1 MELTEK
7 KISRKVIYEG
17 KIINVYNDTVL
28 LPNGKE
34 THRELVEHHGGVCVA
49 ALTDEGNLLFVRQFR
64 YPYGRVLLELPA
76 GQLEKGED
84 PLSAGMRELEEE
96 CGVVAEKVFP
106 MGTVYP
112 TVAYCT
118 EIIHLFLAQ
127 GLSKTRQHLDDGEFL
142 SVEEIPLK
150 EAVKL
155 VMNGEISDSKTVAL
169 ILKTEKLLA
178 EGKI

>member
-76 GQLEKGED
+76 GKLEKGED

-178 EGKI
+178 EEKI

>member
-7 KISRKVIYEG
+7 KINRKVIYEG

-49 ALTDEGNLLFVRQFR
+49 ALTDEGSLLFVRQFR

-76 GQLEKGED
+76 GKLEKGED

-127 GLSKTRQHLDDGEFL
+127 GLSKTHQHLDDGEFL

>member
-76 GQLEKGED
+76 GKLEKGED

-127 GLSKTRQHLDDGEFL
+127 GLSKTHQHLDDGEFL

>member
-76 GQLEKGED
+76 GKLEKGED

-96 CGVVAEKVFP
+96 CGVVAEKVIP

-118 EIIHLFLAQ
+118 EIIHLFLVRE
-127 GLSKTRQHLDDGEFL
+127 LSKTRQHLDDGEFL

>member
-76 GQLEKGED
+76 GKLEKGED

>member
-76 GQLEKGED
+76 GKLEKGED

-96 CGVVAEKVFP
+96 CGVVAEKVIP

>member
-7 KISRKVIYEG
+7 KISRKIIYEG

-76 GQLEKGED
+76 GKLEKGED